1 MNYNNIGWYPF
12 FFPFLRLVFL
22 RRWLNDS
29 LDCAHLVSLWTTASP
44 VLPHQRESK
53 RPLSPYLRNYLHVP
67 HFFVSD
73 DDNSETG
80 DWESLS
86 QYYNSHL
93 PHRRDKRFIWLTK
106 EKRIVFPPGTQFVIT
121 PTLAMPLIR
130 WPPPGVDSNFTLS
143 TPFTI
148 GMDAMDEGM
157 FQKPNLKPHEIP
169 GGERFTL
176 YQMAEEMLFKFG
188 LEGKSCLL
196 RAICEMHESPLLGYG
211 FFGEM
216 IELFLTA
223 SKSPYSKLMEE
234 YIEAEHAGRYEGECW
249 KYFKNCTTSMFKVH
263 NKYSKEAQLKHNH
276 PRK

>member
-1 MNYNNIGWYPF
+1 MMIVIRKSWLPLPKYWILLSSLLFLSCNCLDYENF
-12 FFPFLRLVFL
+12 TFP
-22 RRWLNDS
+22 S
-29 LDCAHLVSLWTTASP
+29 TSP
-44 VLPHQRESK
+44 
-53 RPLSPYLRNYLHVP
+53 
-67 HFFVSD
+67 D
-73 DDNSETG
+73 SETG

-148 GMDAMDEGM
+148 GMDAMGLTDNSHPLGLLPFLNPSLGFFGKRRRRDVPE
-157 FQKPNLKPHEIP
+157 PNLKPHEIP